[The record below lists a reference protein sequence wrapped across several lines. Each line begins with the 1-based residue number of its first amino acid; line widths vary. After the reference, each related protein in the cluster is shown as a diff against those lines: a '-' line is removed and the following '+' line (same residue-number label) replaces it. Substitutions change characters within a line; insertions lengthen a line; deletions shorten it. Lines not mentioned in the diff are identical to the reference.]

1 MSSFSPLSVGCWLI
15 FGQVWVVDVHLD
27 GSNQTIPA
35 IIDIGSQVR
44 GYRETAEVAGMAHL
58 SMLSA

>member
-1 MSSFSPLSVGCWLI
+1 M

-44 GYRETAEVAGMAHL
+44 GYREAAEVAGMAHL